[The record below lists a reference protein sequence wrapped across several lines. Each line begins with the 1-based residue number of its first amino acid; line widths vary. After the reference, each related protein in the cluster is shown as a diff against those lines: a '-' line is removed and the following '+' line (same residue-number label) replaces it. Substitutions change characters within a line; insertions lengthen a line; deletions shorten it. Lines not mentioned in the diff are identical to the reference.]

1 MKLQRST
8 WILVVSALIL
18 GGVVYVSEVQWT
30 PKPAAKET
38 KGKRMFD
45 LAEEDIQG
53 IIIQKDEET
62 LEFVRTDNNSQPW
75 QMKQPEDVPASD
87 ATVSFLLNLLVNGK
101 KERSFTISPE
111 KKQEY
116 GLQNPLAKVIIK
128 LERET
133 HELVLGAPTLSN
145 QFIYAFVDS
154 KDNNEVS
161 LVQIDLQY
169 AIEKELEEWKKVTA
183 DDSALGV
190 PPLAGADKW
199 GCLLITREW
208 KNDSLDS

>member
-30 PKPAAKET
+30 PKPAAEET

-53 IIIQKDEET
+53 IIIQKDGET
-62 LEFVRTDNNSQPW
+62 LEFVRTGKTEPIW
-75 QMKQPEDVPASD
+75 QMKQPDNVPARD

-111 KKQEY
+111 EKYQY

-128 LERET
+128 LEHKT
-133 HELVLGAPTLSN
+133 IDLVLGIPTLNN
-145 QFIYAFVDS
+145 QFIYAFVNPQ
-154 KDNNEVS
+154 KDTNEVS
-161 LVQIDLQY
+161 LVPIDLKY
-169 AIEKELEEWKKVTA
+169 AIEKEL
-183 DDSALGV
+183 S
-190 PPLAGADKW
+190 
-199 GCLLITREW
+199 EW
-208 KNDSLDS
+208 KNR

>member
-30 PKPAAKET
+30 PKEAAEDT

-45 LAEEDIQG
+45 LEEEDILG
-53 IIIQKDEET
+53 IIIQKDGET
-62 LEFVRTDNNSQPW
+62 LEFVRTGNSSESW

-87 ATVSFLLNLLVNGK
+87 AAVSFLLNLLVNGK
-101 KERSFTISPE
+101 KERTFTISPE
-111 KKQEY
+111 EKQEY

-128 LERET
+128 LEHET
-133 HELVLGAPTLSN
+133 LDLVLGIPTLNN

-154 KDNNEVS
+154 KDNKEVS
-161 LVQIDLQY
+161 LVQIDLKY
-169 AIEKELEEWKKVTA
+169 AIEKELEEWKKGTA
-183 DDSALGV
+183 DE
-190 PPLAGADKW
+190 
-199 GCLLITREW
+199 RR
-208 KNDSLDS
+208 

>member
-30 PKPAAKET
+30 PKPAAEKT

-53 IIIQKDEET
+53 IIIQKDGET
-62 LEFVRTDNNSQPW
+62 LEFVRIGNNSQPW
-75 QMKQPEDVPASD
+75 QMKQPEDVPANN
-87 ATVSFLLNLLVNGK
+87 AAVSFLLNLLVNGK
-101 KERSFTISPE
+101 KERPFTISPE

-133 HELVLGAPTLSN
+133 HELVLGLPTLSN
-145 QFIYAFVDS
+145 QFIYAFIEPR
-154 KDNNEVS
+154 KDTNEVS
-161 LVQIDLQY
+161 LVPIDFKY
-169 AIEKELEEWKKVTA
+169 AIEKEVDEWKKGTA
-183 DDSALGV
+183 DG
-190 PPLAGADKW
+190 
-199 GCLLITREW
+199 
-208 KNDSLDS
+208 